1 MQTSSPRSR
10 KRTPRFRADGCVRT
24 LREVLDVHGDRG
36 RVQREDRVIN
46 IVGKRFRELKTDKLA
61 ARSRD
66 FH

>member
-1 MQTSSPRSR
+1 M
-10 KRTPRFRADGCVRT
+10 
-24 LREVLDVHGDRG
+24 
-36 RVQREDRVIN
+36 QREDRVIN

>member
-1 MQTSSPRSR
+1 MKFST
-10 KRTPRFRADGCVRT
+10 FMVIEGF
-24 LREVLDVHGDRG
+24 
-36 RVQREDRVIN
+36 VQREDRVIN